1 MEETT
6 PPNLEDRRRDA
17 TVGLDRAHRSS
28 FGQFFTPAQTARFM
42 ASLVD
47 PIDGPQ
53 VPKILD
59 PGAGIGLLSA
69 ALLDRL
75 KGRGAVTAYECEPHF
90 QRGLQETLSHFPG
103 THRIEH
109 RDFIEHA
116 VTLASTGNAVR
127 YDIAILNPPYK
138 KIQSASVHRALLR
151 KLGVETS
158 NLYTCFVA
166 CAVALCAKGAQ
177 VVAIIP
183 RSWMN
188 GVYFKPF
195 RYWLL
200 DRVALTH
207 THVFDRRDRAFSDDG
222 VLQENVIIK
231 LVVGAP
237 QGAVEISASSD
248 DRFHDVRK
256 KVVPFREVVTPG
268 DNEKFIHV
276 PTLGSVATGGLSGK
290 PLREIGLDI
299 CTGPV
304 VDFRLRDHLH
314 MMPEA
319 GDAPLLYAT
328 HFAGGVVEW
337 PKQTRKPNAIAINDE
352 TRHWLMPVG
361 TYVVTRRFTSKEE
374 RRRVVAFL
382 LSGDALRGW
391 ARVGFE
397 NHLNVF
403 HCDKG
408 GLDSAVARGLCAYL
422 NSQAV
427 DDYFRTFSGHTQ
439 VNATDLR
446 RLCYPSQ
453 EELRAIGERNAQEG
467 QRGAANSG

>member
-1 MEETT
+1 MEDSA
-6 PPNLEDRRRDA
+6 PPTIEDRRREA

-28 FGQFFTPAQTARFM
+28 FGQFFTPAPTARFM
-42 ASLVD
+42 ASLIEPVAAH
-47 PIDGPQ
+47 
-53 VPKILD
+53 VPAILD
-59 PGAGIGLLSA
+59 PGAGIGLLSI
-69 ALLDRL
+69 ALLDHL
-75 KGRGAVTAYECEPHF
+75 KGRAAVTAYELEPHF
-90 QRGLQETLSHFPG
+90 QKGLHETLSHFPG
-103 THRIEH
+103 THRVEH

-116 VTLASTGNAVR
+116 VTLASTGKGSR

-138 KIQSASVHRALLR
+138 KIQSGSAHRALLR

-158 NLYTCFVA
+158 NLYTCFLA
-166 CAVALCAKGAQ
+166 CAIALCVKGAQ

-188 GVYFKPF
+188 GVYFRPF

-200 DRVALTH
+200 DRVALTR

-222 VLQENVIIK
+222 VLQENVIVK

-237 QGAVEISASSD
+237 QGAVEVSASSD

-256 KVVPFREVVTPG
+256 KVVSFSEVVTPG
-268 DNEKFIHV
+268 DKEKFIHI
-276 PTLGSVATGGLSGK
+276 PTLGSVATAGLPGK

-304 VDFRLRDHLH
+304 VDFRLRAHLH
-314 MMPEA
+314 MLPES

-328 HFAGGVVEW
+328 HFSGGVVEW

-352 TRHWLMPVG
+352 TRQWLMPAG

-374 RRRVVAFL
+374 RRRVVAFF
-382 LSGDALRGW
+382 LSGDALRGAAW
-391 ARVGFE
+391 VGFE

-403 HCDKG
+403 HCNKR
-408 GLDSAVARGLCAYL
+408 GLEPAVARGLCVYL
-422 NSQAV
+422 NSQPV

-453 EELRAIGERNAQEG
+453 EELRAIGDRNAQESP
-467 QRGAANSG
+467 RGAGNIG